1 MDGLTTRDRV
11 GILRVQRPAALPLGD
26 PALRLRVERQIGM
39 LALRPARLPEGAVL
53 IVRRL
58 AMRMDV
64 GASHAPLAGR
74 VLDDLLA
81 RAARPVL
88 APVPPTV
95 PAVLFADAAEL
106 LACLTRD
113 VLQGRLRQRWY
124 WQQIDGQTWR
134 DGASALGA
142 IWQQHAPAAP
152 AAILLL
158 AVQERRGL
166 VATLGDT
173 GCNVLTRALAAAF
186 AVDAAE
192 PVPHRPDTGP
202 LASGEYDPRAGARVG
217 DNPPPLPAA
226 PWQPWVEP
234 ATVAGLAPDQVFL
247 LGFGLALAHAP
258 AYARSAAFQHSAA
271 RWLVAATALHRPSS
285 VAPSGAG
292 DGAPST
298 PATAESSPAG
308 AIDPALHRTDASLRA
323 VVGQG
328 VEAPAAAPRRQS
340 LPGEPAAEASAAA
353 YRVLSTEPDPLASET
368 GDGVMTGLAGVL
380 YLINLMRWLDLPA
393 AAHAGG
399 LDARLGAWAMLDALA
414 RLLLSAD
421 SDRGR
426 ADPLWACLA
435 GLDGRPAGS
444 VARAGLSRPVPFRLP
459 AAWVQRWLPVE
470 RPWTVSVGRGRLRL
484 ADTVRGVLIA
494 DVPLAGRS
502 PALAVAAEIDA
513 YRAAGVEARAV
524 AGAAGRLPYLPATV
538 RAAVAP
544 GLGWWLRR
552 ADGFVRHVLARQL
565 RCAPHDLPAHL
576 AGLYGRRGRV
586 TISRTHVDLYL
597 SMEQVDMAARRSG
610 LDQDPG
616 WAPDFGRIITFH
628 FA

>member
-1 MDGLTTRDRV
+1 
-11 GILRVQRPAALPLGD
+11 
-26 PALRLRVERQIGM
+26 M

-64 GASHAPLAGR
+64 GASHAPVASR

-88 APVPPTV
+88 APVPAAV

-113 VLQGRLRQRWY
+113 VLQGRFRQRWY
-124 WQQIDGQTWR
+124 WQQIDGQAGR
-134 DGASALGA
+134 SAAPALGA

-158 AVQERRGL
+158 AAQERRGL
-166 VATLGDT
+166 VTALGDH

-186 AVDAAE
+186 AVDAAG

-202 LASGEYDPRAGARVG
+202 LASGEHNPRAGARVG

-258 AYARSAAFQHSAA
+258 AYARQCRVPAFGG
-271 RWLVAATALHRPSS
+271 ALAGR
-285 VAPSGAG
+285 G
-292 DGAPST
+292 DGTS
-298 PATAESSPAG
+298 
-308 AIDPALHRTDASLRA
+308 
-323 VVGQG
+323 
-328 VEAPAAAPRRQS
+328 AAPRP
-340 LPGEPAAEASAAA
+340 LPRAGPAMA
-353 YRVLSTEPDPLASET
+353 RRPHPQLL
-368 GDGVMTGLAGVL
+368 G
-380 YLINLMRWLDLPA
+380 RRLPA
-393 AAHAGG
+393 RSTLPCIEPMRAYARSLGRGLKRRPLRRGG
-399 LDARLGAWAMLDALA
+399 RACRASQMPKQAPPHIQCSPQSRARLRRKRRMAS
-414 RLLLSAD
+414 RLGWPGSSTWSTSCAGSTCPPPRTPAD
-421 SDRGR
+421 STRGWAPGPCSTRWR
-426 ADPLWACLA
+426 ACCCPQIQTEAVQTRCGHAWPGWTGGRRAAMA
-435 GLDGRPAGS
+435 GRGYR
-444 VARAGLSRPVPFRLP
+444 GLSPFRLP
-459 AAWVQRWLPVE
+459 AAWVQRWLPLD
-470 RPWTVSVGRGRLRL
+470 RPWTCRSRGRLRL
-484 ADTVRGVLIA
+484 ADTARGVLIA

-502 PALAVAAEIDA
+502 LAVAAAAEIDR
-513 YRAAGVEARAV
+513 YRAAGVDTRAV
-524 AGAAGRLPYLPATV
+524 PGAAVRLPYLPATV

-552 ADGFVRHVLARQL
+552 ADGFVRYVIARQL

-576 AGLYGRRGRV
+576 AGLCRRRGWV
-586 TISRTHVDLYL
+586 TTSRTHVDLYL